1 MSNFS
6 LQKPK
11 KLKANTNIKQT
22 REQKYEIPEQ
32 ERQEYEREKYERTKY
47 DGLENERTKF
57 ISFFKRIRLRE
68 AELSCCNP
76 AGGN

>member
-1 MSNFS
+1 MINLS

-32 ERQEYEREKYERTKY
+32 ERQEYEREKYERMKCER
-47 DGLENERTKF
+47 LENERTQNVYLVF
-57 ISFFKRIRLRE
+57 QTYPS
-68 AELSCCNP
+68 
-76 AGGN
+76 AGSWTFVL